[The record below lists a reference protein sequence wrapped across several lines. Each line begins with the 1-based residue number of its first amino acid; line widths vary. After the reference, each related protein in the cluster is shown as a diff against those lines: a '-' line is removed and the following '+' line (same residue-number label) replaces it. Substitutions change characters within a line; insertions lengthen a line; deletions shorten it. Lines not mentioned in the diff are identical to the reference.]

1 MLASAMQPATWN
13 SDATIALLATLAYAM
28 VFSFLGIKWFKWSS
42 AGA

>member
-1 MLASAMQPATWN
+1 MQPAIWN
-13 SDATIALLATLAYAM
+13 YDATIALVATVAYAL